1 LLALCRRSPSAGP
14 IAARVA
20 PHPPQ
25 EGAAN
30 GRSMPTSTQLLC
42 GCCTCT
48 VLIVAIVLFAISF
61 QSLGQLDVALNYNAI
76 SLQIEDKVY
85 DSAGL
90 YFLGVGHSF
99 IKYPRVVQTIEFIA
113 EENDRLQTRTSD
125 GLPVSLSVSFQYRYD
140 FSRLRELYMTYKQ
153 EELDVYENTAK
164 AVIANTAT
172 NFTAYRFFND
182 KQEIATEMQI
192 SLTKVFDESLYARI
206 DAFQIT
212 RIELPTTFQAAILQS
227 IQAKQNITS
236 SMRYQENM
244 EVTFQ
249 TQVLIANQ
257 TKQQTIA
264 IARGYANQR
273 AEQAEANA
281 RVAEQSVLA
290 EMYAYGNLSSTVD
303 LNVSEGLSY
312 IWWSQQ
318 EELSGM
324 KEYLVGLDPKSYI
337 RSAR

>member
-1 LLALCRRSPSAGP
+1 
-14 IAARVA
+14 
-20 PHPPQ
+20 
-25 EGAAN
+25 
-30 GRSMPTSTQLLC
+30 M
-42 GCCTCT
+42 
-48 VLIVAIVLFAISF
+48 
-61 QSLGQLDVALNYNAI
+61 
-76 SLQIEDKVY
+76 
-85 DSAGL
+85 
-90 YFLGVGHSF
+90 
-99 IKYPRVVQTIEFIA
+99 
-113 EENDRLQTRTSD
+113 
-125 GLPVSLSVSFQYRYD
+125 
-140 FSRLRELYMTYKQ
+140 SR
-153 EELDVYENTAK
+153 A
-164 AVIANTAT
+164 
-172 NFTAYRFFND
+172 
-182 KQEIATEMQI
+182 EIATEMQI